1 MYHEPSFEPVRD
13 EMMEILK
20 KHIPVLQRN
29 ELVSVE
35 NALGR
40 VCAEDV
46 TAPYNL
52 PNTKVSSFD
61 GIAVKF
67 SSFADGMPDT
77 SGWQEGREYVF
88 SNTGMAIPE
97 EYDTVI
103 AIEDVTV
110 KDDGGITVHLPP
122 EHEGFYVNPPGSQM
136 KQGEVLAGKGRVLDP
151 VKLSLLVSAGYRSVN
166 VCARPKVVFLPTG
179 DELVPSGGAVP
190 PGKNVESNSIL
201 VKALLEEAGADVVCG
216 PVIPDEPQR
225 LREVLKKSAEKA
237 DLVVVGAGSSKGRKD
252 FTMDVLMDL
261 GQVIVQ
267 EIGTAPGKHV
277 SLTMIAG
284 TPVLGIPG
292 PPGGAQLACQY
303 YGRAAV
309 EMMCTGRITPV
320 RRVRGVLTED
330 VGSRGIDFMQSVEL
344 FEEEDELRAR
354 PIEMMGGTRSAKR
367 KIHQQ
372 ILYCP
377 AGRAFAKGETVWIE
391 IPV

>member
-136 KQGEVLAGKGRVLDP
+136 KQGEVLAGKGMWEEELAGNKFLTSAPSFFQVNTAQAEKLVEQVMEGLGG
-151 VKLSLLVSAGYRSVN
+151 VKGLLVGDLYAG
-166 VCARPKVVFLPTG
+166 
-179 DELVPSGGAVP
+179 GGTF
-190 PGKNVESNSIL
+190 SIPL
-201 VKALLEEAGADVVCG
+201 SKAGADV
-216 PVIPDEPQR
+216 IAIE
-225 LREVLKKSAEKA
+225 A
-237 DLVVVGAGSSKGRKD
+237 AGSSVRDLRRNAEINNADVDVIGGDAAREIKNIGGL
-252 FTMDVLMDL
+252 DVLVVDPPRAGLANGVVEDIAAAAPTRVAYVSCNATTWARDVVKFESNGYQLVSVQPVDL
-261 GQVIVQ
+261 FPQTFHCEV
-267 EIGTAPGKHV
+267 V
-277 SLTMIAG
+277 SIFQRL
-284 TPVLGIPG
+284 
-292 PPGGAQLACQY
+292 
-303 YGRAAV
+303 
-309 EMMCTGRITPV
+309 
-320 RRVRGVLTED
+320 
-330 VGSRGIDFMQSVEL
+330 
-344 FEEEDELRAR
+344 
-354 PIEMMGGTRSAKR
+354 
-367 KIHQQ
+367 
-372 ILYCP
+372 
-377 AGRAFAKGETVWIE
+377 
-391 IPV
+391 